1 MADLMKTVR
10 QRIERQR
17 YYKNE
22 DLLRV
27 FIAQV
32 ENGITPPDFLL
43 QFMAEGAREF
53 LRGGKPWQKGKGGR
67 PQKGYGPDEIRQYL
81 LHYYGQLSDMQIGQ
95 ALDLLDCGGKD
106 RTKTIKR
113 DVKRGEIAFCM
124 AKIGQVALLKDLF
137 AELLHLA
144 FEDLTDGQRL
154 KCIEGLQAGLAD
166 LVRDDAEPIY
176 T

>member
-1 MADLMKTVR
+1 MADLMKEVR
-10 QRIERQR
+10 ERIKRQR

-32 ENGITPPDFLL
+32 ESGITPPDFLL

-67 PQKGYGPDEIRQYL
+67 PQKDYGQDEIRQYL
-81 LHYYGQLSDMQIGQ
+81 LHYYGRLSDIQIGQ
-95 ALDLLDCGGKD
+95 ALHLLDYGGKD
-106 RTKTIKR
+106 RTKTIGR
-113 DVKRGEIAFCM
+113 AVKRGELAFCM
-124 AKIGQVALLKDLF
+124 AKIGQVGLLKDLF
-137 AELLHLA
+137 AELLDLA
-144 FEDLTDGQRL
+144 FEDLTDGQRR
-154 KCIEGLQAGLAD
+154 KCIEGLRAGLAD
-166 LVRDDAEPIY
+166 LVRDYAEPIY